1 MGTTFLL
8 VMIVVVLA
16 GASLGVTA
24 SLSPRGR
31 AAWVYGQ
38 LAVMTGIYVGF
49 ALAGIDPQ
57 GVVLKASLSA
67 LVVEGMTGLLFL
79 LVGLAVL
86 QSDRPWLL
94 GVLVLAHG
102 GVELLHCRERR
113 HLENVVHSARDVAR
127 CIGQCRSVGLPERWP
142 LRGAQLLQSS
152 LLNGGERAA
161 EIGGWGGDGG
171 RLGGPRSGWGGGRH

>member
-102 GVELLHCRERR
+102 GVDLLHLLMKAE
-113 HLENVVHSARDVAR
+113 HSPAWYAFVCALYDAI
-127 CIGQCRSVGLPERWP
+127 IGAAAVW
-142 LRGAQLLQSS
+142 LLS
-152 LLNGGERAA
+152 APKK
-161 EIGGWGGDGG
+161 D
-171 RLGGPRSGWGGGRH
+171 